1 MELYIGGYAQGK
13 TAYVKEMYPAAEV
26 IEMFDASC
34 RAEIII
40 WNRFHLAVRKYLA
53 EGKGKEE
60 ILDLVWQARDCCKQ
74 LIIVSD
80 EIGNGI
86 VPMEKEDRLCRE
98 ETGRILC
105 KIAAQADKVERIIC
119 GIPQR
124 IK

>member
-13 TAYVKEMYPAAEV
+13 TEYVKGLYPN
-26 IEMFDASC
+26 
-34 RAEIII
+34 AEIADMYDGSSRSDIFI
-40 WNRFHLAVRKYLA
+40 WNRFHLSVKQLLS
-53 EGKGKEE
+53 EGKTKEDILEMVWAASRNCGK
-60 ILDLVWQARDCCKQ
+60 

-86 VPMEKEDRLCRE
+86 VPMEKEDRLRRE

-105 KIAAQADKVERIIC
+105 KIAERADKVERIIC
-119 GIPQR
+119 KIAQR